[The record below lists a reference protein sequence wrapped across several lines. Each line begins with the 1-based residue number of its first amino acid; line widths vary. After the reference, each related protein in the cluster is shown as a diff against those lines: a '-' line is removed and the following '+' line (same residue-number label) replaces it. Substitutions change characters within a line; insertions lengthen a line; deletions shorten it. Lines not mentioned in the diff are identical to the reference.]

1 MVATNATMSADDSF
15 TITPNLEANIS
26 IRDDLKT
33 TEVVV
38 DESTALHRGLRA
50 RHTTMIGM
58 FLLPRDFSLC

>member
-1 MVATNATMSADDSF
+1 MGAADATMSADDSF
-15 TITPNLEANIS
+15 KITPNLEANVP

-33 TEVVV
+33 MEVVV

-58 FLLPRDFSLC
+58 SL